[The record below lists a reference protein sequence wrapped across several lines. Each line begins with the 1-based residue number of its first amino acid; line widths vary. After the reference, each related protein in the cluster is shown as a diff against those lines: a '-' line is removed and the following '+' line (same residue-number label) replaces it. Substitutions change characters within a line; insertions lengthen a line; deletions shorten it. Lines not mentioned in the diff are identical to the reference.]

1 MLFPQRKTYDNISL
15 NSSFFNV
22 LYTSK
27 AKAKSEGFQDF
38 DVNQDQNL
46 SKHST
51 AWFNPDLW
59 PRMVERLQEELSLRL
74 IINGLALYIYYTKT
88 VQFSELNTMIAT
100 YEYSSRCMYN
110 MLHHGAETVYI
121 YFVCAQCNYDKA
133 IPWNEL
139 TSVRTTTE
147 QHSSLLFFLHRTK
160 PHLHTISLVL
170 ILYS

>member
-1 MLFPQRKTYDNISL
+1 MLFTQRKPPHNKSFI
-15 NSSFFNV
+15 SSFLNV

-27 AKAKSEGFQDF
+27 AKVKSKDFQDF
-38 DVNQDQNL
+38 VWTNQNL

-51 AWFNPDLW
+51 EWFNSDLW
-59 PRMVERLQEELSLRL
+59 LRMLERLQEELSYKVNYKWTR
-74 IINGLALYIYYTKT
+74 NVGLLHKSWA
-88 VQFSELNTMIAT
+88 QFSELNTMIAT
-100 YEYSSRCMYN
+100 WKLSSRCMYN

-160 PHLHTISLVL
+160 PPLHTISLEVIWYL
-170 ILYS
+170 